1 MQGRRGQV
9 RCDRPAPPGVQLRQC
24 NHDAIDRVGIQL
36 AKSWCAEPAGVGGQ
50 GKMAF
55 AFVTLITSLLSV
67 VAASRGADVL
77 TAS

>member
-1 MQGRRGQV
+1 MIWIARPRRAF
-9 RCDRPAPPGVQLRQC
+9 RFAS
-24 NHDAIDRVGIQL
+24 AITTLSTVSVTSH
-36 AKSWCAEPAGVGGQ
+36 SWCAEPAGVGGQ

-67 VAASRGADVL
+67 VAASRDADVL